1 MAEPTHIYARSPDS
15 DTLGGRL
22 SRARDAVGM
31 SSAQLARRLGV
42 KSATIQAWESDRSE
56 PRANR
61 LTMLAGFL
69 GVTPTWLLYGVG
81 NAPEESVHADALK
94 IVRSQVAKLKTMH
107 AEMGKLIDR
116 AEDEIARLARAE

>member
-1 MAEPTHIYARSPDS
+1 MPEGTHIYAETPDS

-22 SRARDAVGM
+22 SRARDAAGIT
-31 SSAQLARRLGV
+31 SAQLARRLGV
-42 KSATIQAWESDRSE
+42 KSSTVQAWESDRSE

-81 NAPEESVHADALK
+81 NAPEDDPSADALK
-94 IVRSQVAKLKTMH
+94 IVKAQVTKLKTMH
-107 AEMGKLIDR
+107 AEMGELLGR
-116 AEDEIARLARAE
+116 AENELARLSRAD